1 MSFYIQKWSLLAVYI
16 IYGVKDKI
24 KVEHLRVNNQ
34 LYSTTKEQLLCFKGF
49 GGCRASAAQQESTNS
64 YSSRRKKN
72 RNRMHKQ
79 YAVVLEAKLDK
90 YPPGL

>member
-24 KVEHLRVNNQ
+24 KVEHLRVNNW
-34 LYSTTKEQLLCFKGF
+34 LYSTTKEQLLCFKGS
-49 GGCRASAAQQESTNS
+49 GGCRASPAQQESTNS

-90 YPPGL
+90 YPPGR